1 MRSNTASVTEEKR
14 KEKRGVEG
22 GPNEAGRCRRGE
34 CPWKTSA
41 AVSADV
47 GKGKD
52 KPGSLSLALTL
63 ACPLGSFATPDLTY
77 HLTMRCGS
85 RADVAGHADYHPG
98 SVAEAQG

>member
-14 KEKRGVEG
+14 KEKRVVEG

-63 ACPLGSFATPDLTY
+63 ACPLGSFATPEASLTAQLGMGTVGLSAGL
-77 HLTMRCGS
+77 HLGRVQTR
-85 RADVAGHADYHPG
+85 VWP
-98 SVAEAQG
+98 